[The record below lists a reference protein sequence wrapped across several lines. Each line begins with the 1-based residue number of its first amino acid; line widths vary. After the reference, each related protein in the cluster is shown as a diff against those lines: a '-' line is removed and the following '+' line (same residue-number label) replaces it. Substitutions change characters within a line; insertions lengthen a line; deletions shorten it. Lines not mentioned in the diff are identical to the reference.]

1 MQKKKTHQ
9 LSPEVKTKGIIT
21 LWTIGEHETFKR
33 AEKKRNTFKVSIA
46 KGITGDNASLTLEP
60 DAPIVCQ
67 CSEATRVLPNRS
79 EATVR
84 VLRLP

>member
-21 LWTIGEHETFKR
+21 LWTIGEHDPFKR

-46 KGITGDNASLTLEP
+46 KRYNWR
-60 DAPIVCQ
+60 Q
-67 CSEATRVLPNRS
+67 CKSDPGTRCANSVPVFGGNTCSSEQVGGYGY
-79 EATVR
+79 VY
-84 VLRLP
+84 